1 MARRPRIHFPGGLYH
16 VITRGNRIQ
25 GIFLDEKDMKKFLA
39 YLVEYKSRRPFR
51 LYAYA
56 LMKNHLHLL
65 VEVEEIPLS
74 RIKNTEFPLPDPI
87 LLFSCKRGTSRE
99 VAGRRGQLSVEIPIC
114 FVRKRS
120 RFNINRIPRFDPDA
134 H

>member
-1 MARRPRIHFPGGLYH
+1 MEEIIPKRNKRMKTLGEEFSMARRPRIHFPGALYH

-56 LMKNHLHLL
+56 LMKNHL
-65 VEVEEIPLS
+65 
-74 RIKNTEFPLPDPI
+74 FA
-87 LLFSCKRGTSRE
+87 F
-99 VAGRRGQLSVEIPIC
+99 A
-114 FVRKRS
+114 
-120 RFNINRIPRFDPDA
+120 RIPCGLPQG
-134 H
+134 